1 MLLAAGGEPSTKFPP
16 EGLVET
22 ATSIEHFRKQYNA
35 CKSIRLCEKTMVKE
49 KLRKLNIQILKCMVI
64 IEMSITNKQKYCDSF
79 TIPLKSK
86 IAYHQNAQATK
97 VHHTKKIFGEA
108 NVIINRLHVSTRN

>member
-1 MLLAAGGEPSTKFPP
+1 
-16 EGLVET
+16 
-22 ATSIEHFRKQYNA
+22 
-35 CKSIRLCEKTMVKE
+35 
-49 KLRKLNIQILKCMVI
+49 
-64 IEMSITNKQKYCDSF
+64 MSITNKQKYCDSF

-108 NVIINRLHVSTRN
+108 NVIINKSSNIDAKAQSRKNIEH